1 MTSFQIALLSLAAI
15 LVLVYGGLHVP
26 VAFCLVSLVGI
37 WAIKGN
43 LDQALS
49 LLGMAA
55 NDAVASYDFGV
66 IPLFVLMGLLVSVAD
81 LGRDAFV
88 SANILLGRIRG
99 GLGIATVGANAIF
112 AAVTGV
118 SIASAAVFTK
128 VAVPEMIRLG
138 YRPRFA
144 VGVVAGSS
152 VLGMLIP
159 PSLLLIVYGL
169 LSQQS
174 IGDLFLAG
182 IIPGL
187 ALAFVFIVMIVAFAV
202 FRPGM
207 VYEQGVVAQEPEA
220 AGSIWHALVLLTPL
234 VLLAVGVIG
243 GIYAGWFTATESG
256 AIGALGAF
264 VIAALRRRLT
274 WAGVWKVLVET
285 GQVTVVILFVII
297 AANIYTRLIALSG
310 LAGVLSDAVTAANL
324 GAFGLMLIYTVIV
337 LLLGT
342 ILDGVSI
349 MLIMVPMFLPLL
361 APFNVDLIW
370 FGIMTVLA
378 VEVGLLTPP
387 FGLSVF
393 VIKGTLD
400 DPRITL
406 GEIFRGAAP
415 FALAMVFLLA
425 VIALFPQIATILVK

>member
-1 MTSFQIALLSLAAI
+1 MTGFEIALLSLVAV

-55 NDAVASYDFGV
+55 SDAVASYDFGV

-169 LSQQS
+169 LAQQS

-187 ALAFVFIVMIVAFAV
+187 VLALLFSLMIVAAAV

-207 VYEQGVVAQEPEA
+207 VYEQGVVAREPET
-220 AGSIWHALVLLTPL
+220 AGSIWDALVLLLPL
-234 VLLAVGVIG
+234 VLLAFGVIG

-264 VIAALRRRLT
+264 VVAAIRRRLT

-310 LAGVLSDAVTAANL
+310 MAGVLSDAVVAANL
-324 GAFGLMLIYTVIV
+324 GAFGLLLIYSLIV
-337 LLLGT
+337 LFLGT

-370 FGIMTVLA
+370 FGIVTVIA

-393 VIKGTLD
+393 VIKGTLE

-415 FALAMVFLLA
+415 FALVMVFLLV
-425 VIALFPQIATILVK
+425 VIAIFPKIVTFLVR

>member
-55 NDAVASYDFGV
+55 NDAVSSYDFGV

-220 AGSIWHALVLLTPL
+220 AGSIWDALVLLTPL

-415 FALAMVFLLA
+415 FALAMVFLLV
-425 VIALFPQIATILVK
+425 VIAIFPQIATVLVK

>member
-55 NDAVASYDFGV
+55 NDAVSSYDFGV

-220 AGSIWHALVLLTPL
+220 AGSIGDALVLLTPL

-415 FALAMVFLLA
+415 FALAMVFLLG
-425 VIALFPQIATILVK
+425 VIAIFPQIATVLVK

>member
-1 MTSFQIALLSLAAI
+1 VTGVEIAAI
-15 LVLVYGGLHVP
+15 SIVAVLVLIYSGLHVP
-26 VAFCLVSLVGI
+26 VAFCLVSVLGV
-37 WAIKGN
+37 WAIKGSYA
-43 LDQALS
+43 QAAT
-49 LLGMAA
+49 LLALAA
-55 NDAVASYDFGV
+55 SDAVSAYDFGV

-88 SANILLGRIRG
+88 AANVLLGRVRG
-99 GLGIATVGANAIF
+99 GLGVATVAANAVF

-138 YRPRFA
+138 YKPRFA

-159 PSLLLIVYGL
+159 PSLLLIIYGL
-169 LSQQS
+169 LAQQS

-182 IIPGL
+182 IVPGL
-187 ALAFVFIVMIVAFAV
+187 LLALVFIVMIVVIAYLL
-202 FRPGM
+202 PHLM
-207 VYEQGVVAQEPEA
+207 YEHRAEDEQVSDLSLG
-220 AGSIWHALVLLTPL
+220 GALL
-234 VLLAVGVIG
+234 LLAPLLALAAAVIG

-264 VIAALRRRLT
+264 ILAIARRKLT

-285 GQVTVVILFVII
+285 GQVTVSILFVII

-310 LAGVLSDAVTAANL
+310 LPNALNDAVVAAHL
-324 GAFGLMLIYTVIV
+324 GFVGLLLIYALLV
-337 LLLGT
+337 LLMGT
-342 ILDGVSI
+342 ILDGISI
-349 MLIMVPMFLPLL
+349 MLIVVPMFLPLL
-361 APFNVDLIW
+361 APYNVDLIW
-370 FGIMTVLA
+370 FGIVTVIA

-393 VIKGTLD
+393 VIKSTLA
-400 DPRITL
+400 DPRITI
-406 GEIFRGAAP
+406 GDIFRGAAP
-415 FALAMVFLLA
+415 FAAAMVFVLLLIIF
-425 VIALFPQIATILVK
+425 VPRIATVLVH

>member
-1 MTSFQIALLSLAAI
+1 VTGTEIAAI
-15 LVLVYGGLHVP
+15 SILSVLVLIYSGLHVP
-26 VAFCLVSLVGI
+26 VAFCLVSVLGV
-37 WAIKGN
+37 WAIKGSYE
-43 LDQALS
+43 QAAT
-49 LLGMAA
+49 LLALAA
-55 NDAVASYDFGV
+55 SDAVSAYDFGV

-88 SANILLGRIRG
+88 ATNVLLGRVRG
-99 GLGIATVGANAIF
+99 GLGIATVAANAVF

-138 YRPRFA
+138 YKPRFA

-159 PSLLLIVYGL
+159 PSLLLIIYGL
-169 LSQQS
+169 LAQQS
-174 IGDLFLAG
+174 IGDLFIAG
-182 IIPGL
+182 VVPGL
-187 ALAFVFIVMIVAFAV
+187 LLAFVFIVMIAFIAYLL
-202 FRPGM
+202 PHLM
-207 VYEQGVVAQEPEA
+207 YERRADGEQVSRLGV
-220 AGSIWHALVLLTPL
+220 GGALLLLMP
-234 VLLAVGVIG
+234 LLALAGLVIG

-264 VIAALRRRLT
+264 VLALARRKLT

-285 GQVTVVILFVII
+285 GHVTVSILFVII

-310 LAGVLSDAVTAANL
+310 LPNALNDAVVAAHL
-324 GAFGLMLIYTVIV
+324 GFVGLLLIYSLLV
-337 LLLGT
+337 LLMGT
-342 ILDGVSI
+342 ILDGISI

-361 APFNVDLIW
+361 APYNVDLIW
-370 FGIMTVLA
+370 FGIVTVIA

-393 VIKGTLD
+393 VIKSTLD
-400 DPRITL
+400 DPRITV
-406 GEIFRGAAP
+406 GDIFRGAAP
-415 FALAMVFLLA
+415 FALAMVGVLLLIIFVPA
-425 VIALFPQIATILVK
+425 VATVLVR

>member
-1 MTSFQIALLSLAAI
+1 MTGFEVAILSLAAV

-43 LDQALS
+43 PDQALS

-88 SANILLGRIRG
+88 AANILLGRIRG

-187 ALAFVFIVMIVAFAV
+187 ALALIFIAMIVAFAV

-207 VYEQGVVAQEPEA
+207 VYDQGVVVQEPQA
-220 AGSIWHALVLLTPL
+220 AGSIWEAVLLLLPL

-243 GIYAGWFTATESG
+243 GIYVGWFTATESG

-337 LLLGT
+337 LLMGT

-361 APFNVDLIW
+361 APFNVDLVW

-393 VIKGTLD
+393 VIKGTLED
-400 DPRITL
+400 SHITI

-415 FALAMVFLLA
+415 FALAMVFLLVA
-425 VIALFPQIATILVK
+425 VALFPKITTVLVR

>member
-1 MTSFQIALLSLAAI
+1 MTGFEVAALSLAAV

-152 VLGMLIP
+152 VLGMMIP

-187 ALAFVFIVMIVAFAV
+187 ALACIFIVMIVAFAV

-207 VYEQGVVAQEPEA
+207 VYEQGVVAQEPQA
-220 AGSIWHALVLLTPL
+220 AGSIWHALVLLAPL
-234 VLLAVGVIG
+234 VLLAFGVIG

-324 GAFGLMLIYTVIV
+324 GAFGLMLIYTAIV

-361 APFNVDLIW
+361 APFNVDLVW

-393 VIKGTLD
+393 VIKGTLE

-415 FALAMVFLLA
+415 FALAMVFLLV
-425 VIALFPQIATILVK
+425 VIAIFPKIATFLVR

>member
-1 MTSFQIALLSLAAI
+1 
-15 LVLVYGGLHVP
+15 
-26 VAFCLVSLVGI
+26 
-37 WAIKGN
+37 
-43 LDQALS
+43 
-49 LLGMAA
+49 
-55 NDAVASYDFGV
+55 
-66 IPLFVLMGLLVSVAD
+66 
-81 LGRDAFV
+81 
-88 SANILLGRIRG
+88 
-99 GLGIATVGANAIF
+99 
-112 AAVTGV
+112 
-118 SIASAAVFTK
+118 
-128 VAVPEMIRLG
+128 
-138 YRPRFA
+138 
-144 VGVVAGSS
+144 
-152 VLGMLIP
+152 
-159 PSLLLIVYGL
+159 
-169 LSQQS
+169 
-174 IGDLFLAG
+174 
-182 IIPGL
+182 
-187 ALAFVFIVMIVAFAV
+187 
-202 FRPGM
+202 
-207 VYEQGVVAQEPEA
+207 
-220 AGSIWHALVLLTPL
+220 
-234 VLLAVGVIG
+234 
-243 GIYAGWFTATESG
+243 
-256 AIGALGAF
+256 
-264 VIAALRRRLT
+264 
-274 WAGVWKVLVET
+274 VET

-400 DPRITL
+400 DPRITI

>member
-1 MTSFQIALLSLAAI
+1 VSGVEIAAI
-15 LVLVYGGLHVP
+15 SIAAVLVLIYSGLHVP
-26 VAFCLVSLVGI
+26 VAFCLVSVLGV
-37 WAIKGN
+37 WAIKGSYV
-43 LDQALS
+43 QAAT
-49 LLGMAA
+49 LLALAA
-55 NDAVASYDFGV
+55 SDAVSAYDFGV

-88 SANILLGRIRG
+88 AANVLLGRVRG
-99 GLGIATVGANAIF
+99 GLGIATVAANAVF

-138 YRPRFA
+138 YKPRFA

-159 PSLLLIVYGL
+159 PSLLLIIYGL

-174 IGDLFLAG
+174 IGDLFIAG
-182 IIPGL
+182 IVPGL
-187 ALAFVFIVMIVAFAV
+187 LLAFVFIVMIAMIAYLM
-202 FRPGM
+202 PHLM
-207 VYEQGVVAQEPEA
+207 YERRGEDEQVSGLNV
-220 AGSIWHALVLLTPL
+220 GGALLLLMPL
-234 VLLAVGVIG
+234 LLLAGAVIG

-264 VIAALRRRLT
+264 ILALIRRKLT

-285 GQVTVVILFVII
+285 GQVTVSILFVII

-310 LAGVLSDAVTAANL
+310 LPNALNDAVTAAHL
-324 GAFGLMLIYTVIV
+324 GFIGLLLIYALLV
-337 LLLGT
+337 LLMGT
-342 ILDGVSI
+342 ILDGISI
-349 MLIMVPMFLPLL
+349 MLIVVPMFLPLL
-361 APFNVDLIW
+361 TPYNVDLIW
-370 FGIMTVLA
+370 FGIVTVIA

-393 VIKGTLD
+393 VIKSTLAD
-400 DPRITL
+400 SRITI
-406 GEIFRGAAP
+406 GDIFRCAAP
-415 FALAMVFLLA
+415 FALAMVFVLLLIIF
-425 VIALFPQIATILVK
+425 VPRIATVLVH

>member
-220 AGSIWHALVLLTPL
+220 AGSIWDALVLLAPL

-400 DPRITL
+400 DPRITI